1 MISGKATH
9 RCDSVRMSTP
19 WFVGVLAVMTLAA
32 CGPAASTQLQRP
44 VGSTVTLTMLEQL
57 AKSSAAFDGDPN
69 VTSAEAVLTTED
81 GASRVMDS
89 LPDPT
94 KPVYIVQ
101 TLGNFTAYGASVPPT
116 ATKLPTGTYEILEI
130 DASNGQVI
138 GVGLESADADLAS
151 MGSVVTLQL

>member
-1 MISGKATH
+1 MRA
-9 RCDSVRMSTP
+9 P
-19 WFVGVLAVMTLAA
+19 WFVAALPVLALGA
-32 CGPAASTQLQRP
+32 CGSAGSTQLKRP
-44 VGSTVTLTMLEQL
+44 AGSAVTMTTLEQL

-89 LPDPT
+89 LDDPS
-94 KPVYIVQ
+94 KPIYIVQ
-101 TLGNFTAYGASVPPT
+101 TQGNFTAYGASVPPT

-138 GVGLESADADLAS
+138 GVGLQSADADLAS